1 MRRLLTA
8 APLSLLP
15 LLAACGAGEET
26 PAVEPQPV
34 EVEVIEAP
42 RTVEGLLPPAEGPD
56 AWRLDRE
63 ASSVIF
69 NARQGDEA
77 FAGRFGA
84 FDAQIRLD
92 PDDPSTAAIVAVVDL
107 GSVDAGSSD
116 RNESLPEAEWFDV
129 NRHPRAE
136 FRSDEVRRTGDLYE
150 AVGTLRLKGT
160 TQPVTLSF
168 TLDER
173 GDRAVA
179 DGEFA
184 IDRTAFAVGE
194 GEFGTEE
201 FVDNDVSVVVHIEA
215 VRAE

>member
-1 MRRLLTA
+1 MRLPPLAILA
-8 APLSLLP
+8 ALS

-26 PAVEPQPV
+26 APVNPEPVDVQ
-34 EVEVIEAP
+34 VIEAAE
-42 RTVEGLLPPAEGPD
+42 TETGLLPPAEGPD
-56 AWRLDRE
+56 AWALDRD

-77 FAGRFGA
+77 FTGRFGR

-92 PDDPSTAAIVAVVDL
+92 PANPAAAAIVAVVDL

-116 RNESLPEAEWFDV
+116 RNDSLPEAEWFDV
-129 NRHPRAE
+129 ARHPRAE
-136 FRSDEVRRTGDLYE
+136 FRSDEVRRTGSLYE
-150 AVGTLRLKGT
+150 AVGTLTLKGT
-160 TQPVTLSF
+160 AQPVTLAF
-168 TLDER
+168 TLDET

-179 DGEFA
+179 DGEFTL
-184 IDRTAFAVGE
+184 DRTAFAVGE

-215 VRAE
+215 TRAE